1 MKNFFKKIIKQKKE
15 FKKGQAVLVA
25 LTFFMIMSLALI
37 AGATLPTANQIKN
50 SRDLIKSRQSFAAAD
65 SVSDDAYYALNKG
78 YTLSS
83 SVTLP
88 FTTSGVSGTAAVTT
102 TSGGETI
109 KSSGVSNGST
119 RISTLSVSEGAGAS
133 FNYGLQVGTGGVTLG
148 SATINGSLYSN
159 GSVYGTQ
166 SSTITGSVTVANLS
180 NPTAN
185 QSNSSSTPDY
195 NLSFG
200 TTSSTQTIAQSF
212 KVTATSSI
220 TEVSL
225 YIEKTG
231 SPSNATVYITA
242 DSSGKPSS
250 TSLGSGTLSAS
261 LVSSGYS
268 YITVPISPAPT
279 PSLNTTYWIVVTVP
293 SVSSTNYYT
302 LAATNNTYA
311 NGASKVESGA
321 YGANGTW
328 SNETP
333 STADLYFNVYLG
345 GSFGVIAASTGSQ
358 YNPITIGGNAWAHE
372 IDYAKVTGTGYCQ
385 ISNYLMN
392 SSGTSESCNGTKGS
406 DPVAAQFPISSGNI
420 TDWESAISSATNV
433 SGGWTYNGNLTINYA
448 GTTTSSLTEVNGNL
462 TLDCSNSPA
471 TFGSLYVTGSV
482 DVESGC
488 AFNATTLKAGGN
500 FTVGSGTATVG
511 TTNVVTGTLSVSG
524 GSTLDMKGMMF
535 VNGSVTVSGGGKVQ
549 LDSSFGAN
557 DGYLI
562 SNGNLSISGGGYMT
576 GSGSSGSYI
585 VAITTSSSI
594 SAVNINGGAGAVVVE
609 APNGTATFVG
619 GASANSVAANA
630 IDVDGGSS
638 ITYQTGLASL
648 DFTNGPS
655 GSWNVSSYQET
666 SN

>member
-1 MKNFFKKIIKQKKE
+1 MKNFFKKIAERKE
-15 FKKGQAVLVA
+15 NLRKGQVVLVT
-25 LTFFMIMSLALI
+25 LMFFMIMSLALI
-37 AGATLPTANQIKN
+37 AGGTLPTANQIKT

-83 SVTLP
+83 TVSLP

-180 NPTAN
+180 NPIAN

-195 NLSFG
+195 NLILG
-200 TTSSTQTIAQSF
+200 NASSNQTIAQSF
-212 KVTATSSI
+212 QVTSTSSI

-225 YIEKTG
+225 YIEKAG

-268 YITVPISPAPT
+268 YVTVPISPAPT
-279 PSLNTTYWIVVTVP
+279 PSLNTTYWIVISVP
-293 SVSSTNYYT
+293 STYYANYYT

-311 NGASKVESGA
+311 NGTSKVESGA
-321 YGANGTW
+321 YGASGTW
-328 SNETP
+328 SGETP

-345 GSFGVIAASTGSQ
+345 GTFGVIAASTGSQ

-385 ISNYLMN
+385 TSNYLMN
-392 SSGTSESCNGTKGS
+392 SSGTTQTCNGTKGS

-420 TDWESAISSATNV
+420 TDWENAITSATNV

-448 GTTTSSLTEVNGNL
+448 GTTTTSLTEVNGNL
-462 TLDCSNSPA
+462 AVDCSSPA

-488 AFNATTLKAGGN
+488 AFNATTLKVGGN

-511 TTNVVTGTLSVSG
+511 TTDVTSGYLTVTG
-524 GSTLDMKGMMF
+524 GSTLDMKGMAF
-535 VNGSVTVSGGGKVQ
+535 VNGNETLSGGGKIQ
-549 LDSSFGAN
+549 LDSSFGTG

-576 GSGSSGSYI
+576 GSGTSGSYI
-585 VAITTSSSI
+585 VDITTSSST
-594 SAVNINGGAGAVVVE
+594 SAVNINGGAGAVVVD
-609 APNGTATFVG
+609 APNGTATFTG

-638 ITYQTGLASL
+638 ITYQTGLASI